1 MFQTENGF
9 HTDIDSDKAKIDIND
24 CNFCHVLHRL
34 ILSGMREGTFHPLSF
49 LDQILSVKFLSK
61 ISKLFGDEN

>member
-34 ILSGMREGTFHPLSF
+34 ILSGMTLVTQPMSQLRPNCMCLRSMDYYH
-49 LDQILSVKFLSK
+49 QIFCTV
-61 ISKLFGDEN
+61 